1 MPTEPAYRSLK
12 RTLSALRAEGWEIGS
27 YWSHPGACGHY
38 IRHAERN
45 KGR

>member
-1 MPTEPAYRSLK
+1 MRIHECDYDY
-12 RTLSALRAEGWEIGS
+12 LRAEGWEIGS

-38 IRHAERN
+38 ILHAERN